1 MACARAG
8 SCAWRMR
15 APTLPAPSDV
25 LWIDLLD
32 PTHEEEKAVEA
43 LLGLQVPTRQEMAE
57 IEESA
62 RLYQEHGALVMTA
75 VVINGVAEGR
85 PSRTQVTFVL
95 TPIPSGL
102 GALRRP
108 GALPHVRGQ
117 EPAPAGGPHHQR
129 QPPGLA
135 AGEHRRARRRRAG
148 DGGGRPERGL
158 DPARSSRT
166 AARSAARSSG
176 SRTSSRC

>member
-1 MACARAG
+1 MACARAV
-8 SCAWRMR
+8 SCAWRRM

-75 VVINGVAEGR
+75 VIINGVAEGR
-85 PSRTQVTFVL
+85 PVPHPGHLRAD
-95 TPIPSGL
+95 PNPPGL

-108 GALPHVRGQ
+108 GTLPHVHGQ
-117 EPAPAGGPHHQR
+117 VPAPAGGPHHQR

-135 AGEHRRARRRRAG
+135 PGEHRRTRRRRAG

-158 DPARSSRT
+158 DPALRRGPRSE
-166 AARSAARSSG
+166 APQGQDA